1 MKQQNKLKVLL
12 QVLFVSIC
20 VILMGGFSTMD
31 TQAKAK
37 KTYTVQFDKNG
48 GKGKMSSKKYT
59 IGKSYKLSKN
69 KFTKKNYVFV
79 GWNTKKSGKGKSYAD
94 QKKVK
99 NLSTK
104 EGATV
109 TLYAQWK
116 KGITVKFNANSG
128 SVDKKSMLVV
138 KGKKYGSYAKLP
150 TASKAGYE
158 FKGWYT
164 KKNGGSK
171 VTDKTKVKNK
181 KKHTL
186 YAQYKVINYNIY
198 YHLDGGKNA
207 SNPTTYNVESNSI
220 KLGTPTREGYTF
232 NGWYTD
238 SAFTNKVDTIG
249 KGSTGDLNL
258 YASWSLAN
266 YEITYE
272 LNGGKNNRNNPDSY
286 TIEDTITLKNPS
298 KTGYTFDGWY
308 TDNAYKKKV
317 TKIEKGTTGNL
328 KLYAKWTITTYTIG
342 YQLDGGTNDPANP
355 SSYQIT
361 SDTIT
366 LQPATKPGYE
376 FEKWTKGGFSGTK
389 VTKISKGST
398 GNMTLYANYTL
409 KNYTITYVLD
419 GGKNHDM
426 NPPTYTIDKK
436 VILREP
442 TKEKHRFLGFYK
454 DAEFTDPIEKL
465 ENAYG
470 DITVYAKWEYIPVTK
485 AEWAVKLVDTM
496 GISISEN
503 DLPKDNEGNI
513 IYTFVDIAD
522 RADAMKIE
530 AAVANGL
537 VPYEKDEEG
546 GGNYFYPNG
555 PATREFVATSA
566 VMALGF
572 DTKDKVLAD
581 CTDAESI
588 TYKEHVAVA
597 LHQEIISKSDNNCF
611 NPNNMLTETERDV
624 AIDKIEKI
632 LASAT
637 VKEKD
642 KSENIYDENVLHIA
656 DVTSYQV
663 ECEDPSVSGNI
674 ITVSENTLFNWK
686 AGDKVV
692 VTSTNISAF
701 DGVQISEGQTQ
712 TIVLPGNDIFPSGLA
727 LVVTDKVIYGDI
739 VILTCEVPADLSL
752 VLDEIHVAGIG
763 EVDGSK
769 VVAAEGVQAVYN
781 PNGSISHNSVE
792 DLDNAGFGVDVEG
805 SASMPGT
812 ISFTLD
818 ELEVS
823 EFTTLSGKVEV
834 AIPDISYRLD
844 ADVKWGKVEIED
856 LYFAMTEEISLIGE
870 VETEV
875 HGGGIADDGAI
886 EIGRVPF
893 PLGTSGL
900 SVDLVFWFNYSVSGS
915 ANITCTIQNTNGI
928 QMINGDLRV
937 IRDMDAQISA
947 EAEATLEVGP
957 KASLMLTMFGVFD
970 LADITADAGLG
981 VTASATTRT
990 SQEFLVCYDVGAY
1003 LYLRVSAG
1011 DNSLIGDLLGISYE
1025 WDIFDK
1031 ETSPVKKVWH
1041 FETSLDN
1048 PFHYVPECTF
1058 GEGTI
1063 KGTVMDAETNQKIP
1077 NATVKVYT
1085 PSGILTKVLYT
1096 DSDGKYETSLY
1107 CGEYTFAISAD
1118 GYKSYQDVYT
1128 VQANRTTYLEASLLI
1143 DREYTE
1149 AEEGTASGKIL
1160 DSVNGNEIK
1169 GATLNIRKGWNKRT
1183 GNIVFTSST
1192 NNSGNYEVTLPLG
1205 NYTLEIV
1212 KEGYVNGYIN
1222 IIVRETPTP
1231 NQNGELTPQYLEGDE
1246 GILRVV
1252 LTWGETPRDL
1262 DSHILGPKMG
1272 EGTDRFHVYYSDMNY
1287 YSDYSN
1293 STPTVNLDRDDVTS
1307 YGPETVTVYQ
1317 LKDTGTYSY
1326 YVHDYT
1332 NRYEDETN
1340 EMGEIS
1346 KAKVKVYN
1354 GGQLVTT
1361 FSVPYGEGG
1370 TCWHVFDYDAETKV
1384 VTPVNTM
1391 SYVSSTSSVGRAGDA
1406 ATLENMDMQ
1415 TILDDMVEKKG
1426 NE

>member
-1 MKQQNKLKVLL
+1 MKQQKKLKVLL

-572 DTKDKVLAD
+572 DTKDKVLED
-581 CTDAESI
+581 CADAESI
-588 TYKEHVAVA
+588 HYKEHVAVA

-624 AIDKIEKI
+624 AIAKITKI
-632 LASAT
+632 LDSAT
-637 VKEKD
+637 VKETVNANEYK
-642 KSENIYDENVLHIA
+642 ENVLQIA
-656 DVTSYQV
+656 DNTSYVV

-674 ITVSENTLFNWK
+674 ITVSSNTVKHWK

-692 VTSTNISAF
+692 VTSTDISAF
-701 DGVQISEGQTQ
+701 DDVQLTNENPTK
-712 TIVLPGNDIFPSGLA
+712 TIVLPANDIFPASLA
-727 LVVTDKVIYGDI
+727 LIVTDKVVYGDI
-739 VILTCEVPADLSL
+739 VILTCKVPEDLSQ
-752 VLDEIHVAGIG
+752 VLTRINVAGIG
-763 EVDGSK
+763 EVDGSN
-769 VVAAEGVQAVYN
+769 VVGAKGVQAVYN

-792 DLDNAGFGVDVEG
+792 DLDNAGIGVDVDG
-805 SASMPGT
+805 STSMPGT
-812 ISFTLD
+812 ISFTFD
-818 ELEVS
+818 ELELS
-823 EFTTLSGKVEV
+823 ERTKISGNIEV
-834 AIPDISYRLD
+834 GIPDISYRLNAGVD
-844 ADVKWGKVEIED
+844 WGGVYVDD
-856 LYFAMTEEISLIGE
+856 LYFAMTEEIALVGE
-870 VETEV
+870 IKTEGDPDNGKVEM
-875 HGGGIADDGAI
+875 
-886 EIGRVPF
+886 GRVPF
-893 PLGTSGL
+893 PLGPSGL
-900 SVDLVFWFNYSVSGS
+900 TVDVVFWFNYNVSGTAS
-915 ANITCTIQNTNGI
+915 ITCTIQNTNGI

-937 IRDMDAQISA
+937 IKDVDAQISA
-947 EAEATLEVGP
+947 KAEATLEVGP
-957 KASLMLTMFGVFD
+957 KVSVMLTMFSVFD
-970 LADITADAGLG
+970 LVDITADGGLG
-981 VTASATTRT
+981 VTASATSRT
-990 SQEFLVCYDVGAY
+990 PQMELTCYDVGAY
-1003 LYLRVSAG
+1003 LYLKVSAG
-1011 DNSLIGDLLGISYE
+1011 ENSIIGELLGISYK

-1041 FETSLDN
+1041 FEDKPGA
-1048 PFHYVPECTF
+1048 PFQSVSPCSF
-1058 GEGTI
+1058 GKGTI

-1118 GYKSYQDVYT
+1118 GYKSYQDVYS

-1183 GNIVFTSST
+1183 GDIVFTSST

-1262 DSHILGPKMG
+1262 DSHILGPTVDG
-1272 EGTDRFHVYYSDMNY
+1272 SDRFHVYYSNMNY
-1287 YSDYSN
+1287 YANGDCI
-1293 STPTVNLDRDDVTS
+1293 VNLDRDDVTS
-1307 YGPETVTVYQ
+1307 YGPETVTVYS
-1317 LKDTGTYSY
+1317 LNAEGTYSY
-1326 YVHDYT
+1326 YIHDYT
-1332 NRYEDETN
+1332 NRYDSETN
-1340 EMGEIS
+1340 EMGELS
-1346 KAKVKVYN
+1346 RAKVKVYN
-1354 GGQLVTT
+1354 GGNLVTT

-1370 TCWHVFDYDAETKV
+1370 TCWHVFDYDAATKV

-1406 ATLENMDMQ
+1406 VTLENMDMQ